1 MTEVGKMISYTKSNE
16 DSSQEGSTHN
26 LYENHS
32 NIESEDSLSQ
42 RIASPSSNTNQ
53 LLTVPASTIYN
64 ENESPKVFVSSL
76 GELST
81 DIGTNFN
88 PQTSVI
94 LKEDENNLPLAQAS
108 DKQENFYIPPPAEP
122 FSVSTN
128 QQVTNNYEYKTERNS
143 YLPPVEN
150 HGYLPPTQ
158 RFVIRPTYAPA
169 FIRKTSAPVP
179 TPAVSY
185 QSIQQTFSNEVSYFF
200 FVLFTDAITYLI
212 QMTLR
217 LNHKINFPDKK
228 YINTNNQHTNCYNT
242 NSNNNNNS
250 TKINGRKNFWQT
262 NSK

>member
-1 MTEVGKMISYTKSNE
+1 MIEVGKMISYTNTNQ
-16 DSSQEGSTHN
+16 DSSQEGSIQN

-32 NIESEDSLSQ
+32 TIESEDSLSQ

-53 LLTVPASTIYN
+53 LVTVPASPIYN

-88 PQTSVI
+88 PRTSVI
-94 LKEDENNLPLAQAS
+94 LKEDENNLPSSQDSIESEAS

-128 QQVTNNYEYKTERNS
+128 QEVTNNYEHKTERND

-150 HGYLPPTQ
+150 NGYLPPTP
-158 RFVIRPTYAPA
+158 RFVVRPSYAPA
-169 FIRKTSAPVP
+169 FVRKVAAPVP

-185 QSIQQTFSNEVSYFF
+185 QNIQQTFSNEVSYFC
-200 FVLFTDAITYLI
+200 VLFTNAITY
-212 QMTLR
+212 
-217 LNHKINFPDKK
+217 
-228 YINTNNQHTNCYNT
+228 NTNDFKT
-242 NSNNNNNS
+242 
-250 TKINGRKNFWQT
+250 
-262 NSK
+262 

>member
-1 MTEVGKMISYTKSNE
+1 MMFEVEKMISYTSTNQ
-16 DSSQEGSTHN
+16 DSSQEGSTNN
-26 LYENHS
+26 LYGNQA

-53 LLTVPASTIYN
+53 LVTVPDANIYN
-64 ENESPKVFVSSL
+64 ENESSKVFVSSL

-94 LKEDENNLPLAQAS
+94 LKEDEINLPLSHDNIESEAS

-122 FSVSTN
+122 FMLSSN
-128 QQVTNNYEYKTERNS
+128 QAVTNTFEHKTERND

-158 RFVIRPTYAPA
+158 RFVVRPSYAPA
-169 FIRKTSAPVP
+169 FVKKVSAPVP

-185 QSIQQTFSNEVSYFF
+185 QSIQQTFSNEVSLFF
-200 FVLFTDAITYLI
+200 NRRHFLL
-212 QMTLR
+212 Q
-217 LNHKINFPDKK
+217 NK
-228 YINTNNQHTNCYNT
+228 
-242 NSNNNNNS
+242 
-250 TKINGRKNFWQT
+250 
-262 NSK
+262 